1 MSNTI
6 QLTANDFENTIQ
18 SGLSL
23 VDFYADWCMPCR
35 MLAPTIAAVA
45 DEFEGKAKVCKINI
59 DDAQEIAAKYG
70 IMNIPTVILFKD
82 GKQVDQKVGM
92 GNKSQYEEMINAQ
105 L

>member
-6 QLTANDFENTIQ
+6 QLTAKDFETSIQ
-18 SGLSL
+18 SGLAL

-45 DEFEGKAKVCKINI
+45 EDFEGKAKVCKLNI
-59 DDAQEIAAKYG
+59 DEAQEIAAKYG

-82 GKQVDQKVGM
+82 GKPVNQKVGM
-92 GNKSQYEEMINAQ
+92 GNKSQYEEMINAA